1 VTGTELLSY
10 TSVVVV
16 MLKWYMMSVVVVM
29 SHAADDENPLPPPSM
44 PISAPPITYQLD
56 RPGTSGK
63 AVGPQLSIRDD
74 DGTELPPG
82 EDGDCV

>member
-1 VTGTELLSY
+1 VF
-10 TSVVVV
+10 
-16 MLKWYMMSVVVVM
+16 
-29 SHAADDENPLPPPSM
+29 DDYHPHITIIIT
-44 PISAPPITYQLD
+44 ISINPITYQLD

-82 EDGDCV
+82 KGGHIGRLE